1 MKIKLKNKF
10 NVGDFMLSAKAEFV
24 FSKKGENYLLLN
36 KEDLATNES
45 FVNSLIDDNK
55 KVVVIDDIGMT
66 MQSYNIPSADIF
78 KALSK

>member
-1 MKIKLKNKF
+1 
-10 NVGDFMLSAKAEFV
+10 MLSAKAEFV

>member
-1 MKIKLKNKF
+1 
-10 NVGDFMLSAKAEFV
+10 MLSVKAEFV